1 MRRMK
6 MALNSR
12 FAGVIVWAVAQGLS
26 ACASSDNQDKPIPG
40 TLQSTDSKNSEN
52 NTPQTNPTPNPEP
65 ASNPPGP
72 ASDYHPVS
80 Q

>member
-1 MRRMK
+1 MK
-6 MALNSR
+6 MKFLLP
-12 FAGVIVWAVAQGLS
+12 G
-26 ACASSDNQDKPIPG
+26 ACALALAGGSVFTLSGCATTEDHRAIPG
-40 TLQSTDSKNSEN
+40 TVQSTDSKNSEN

-72 ASDYHPVS
+72 ASDYRPVA

>member
-1 MRRMK
+1 MK
-6 MALNSR
+6 SHSYLAMTFLGAALAL
-12 FAGVIVWAVAQGLS
+12 AGCSG
-26 ACASSDNQDKPIPG
+26 DDQDTRPVPG

-52 NTPQTNPTPNPEP
+52 NTPQTNPNPNPEP

-72 ASDYHPVS
+72 QSDMHPVGVPP

>member
-1 MRRMK
+1 MK
-6 MALNSR
+6 THSYLAVTFLGAVLAL
-12 FAGVIVWAVAQGLS
+12 AG
-26 ACASSDNQDKPIPG
+26 CASDDADTRPIPG

-72 ASDYHPVS
+72 QSDMHPAGVAP

>member
-1 MRRMK
+1 MK
-6 MALNSR
+6 KSHSYLAITCVGAALAL
-12 FAGVIVWAVAQGLS
+12 AG
-26 ACASSDNQDKPIPG
+26 CAGDQDTRPIPG

-52 NTPQTNPTPNPEP
+52 NTPQTNPNPNPEP

-72 ASDYHPVS
+72 ESDVHPVGTVPP

>member
-1 MRRMK
+1 MK
-6 MALNSR
+6 THSYLAVTLFSAVVALT
-12 FAGVIVWAVAQGLS
+12 G
-26 ACASSDNQDKPIPG
+26 CASDDADTRAIPG

-72 ASDYHPVS
+72 QSDMHPVGVAP

>member
-1 MRRMK
+1 MK
-6 MALNSR
+6 MNYCLPVL
-12 FAGVIVWAVAQGLS
+12 FVGAVLS
-26 ACASSDNQDKPIPG
+26 LFGCASDQNDSRPIPG

-72 ASDYHPVS
+72 QSDEHPVGVAPS
-80 Q
+80 AQ